1 MFEHFATTPP
11 LVTPYEPVDCDV
23 SARCSSTVSQRAVV
37 CSLLA
42 PWECTAAAFS
52 PLLLPS
58 PPQNFLSML
67 SLVDIMS
74 GLWLYAHNGSNT
86 TVGGWWN
93 DMDM

>member
-23 SARCSSTVSQRAVV
+23 SARCSSTVSQHAVV

-42 PWECTAAAFS
+42 RWECTATAF
-52 PLLLPS
+52 PLS
-58 PPQNFLSML
+58 CFPPQNFLSML

-74 GLWLYAHNGSNT
+74 GLWPYAHNGSNT